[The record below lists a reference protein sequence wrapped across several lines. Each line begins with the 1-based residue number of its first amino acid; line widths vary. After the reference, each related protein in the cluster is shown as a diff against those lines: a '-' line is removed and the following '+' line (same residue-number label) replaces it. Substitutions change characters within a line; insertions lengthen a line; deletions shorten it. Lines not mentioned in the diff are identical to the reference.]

1 VHTADSLRHSTMGKA
16 DRKIFGQGLKG
27 GKNAAGSGPCVCV
40 RSACVR
46 ACVLC
51 FVLLEF
57 AKHHCDDAH
66 LRGERAAPAE
76 AAGAAQEGGTAEA
89 AGGKVAKVQLSSKI
103 TSMKV
108 RTPKRAVA
116 WCARALCKLRA
127 CAQL

>member
-1 VHTADSLRHSTMGKA
+1 MLP
-16 DRKIFGQGLKG
+16 GQ
-27 GKNAAGSGPCVCV
+27 A
-40 RSACVR
+40 RACACAVR
-46 ACVLC
+46 ACVLAC
-51 FVLLEF
+51 FASCCLSSHSTIVTT
-57 AKHHCDDAH
+57 H
-66 LRGERAAPAE
+66 LRVERAGPAE

-116 WCARALCKLRA
+116 WCARALCKLPA